1 MIDVNYY
8 TFEDGTNPIDP
19 FLDSL
24 DVKMR
29 AKVFRTISL
38 LEELRMSD
46 YRKSLNK
53 NLKDPEFKKEWDNL
67 EIEYQVQAE
76 LIRARLDSNM
86 TQAELAQKSG
96 IRQSNISR
104 IENGNAIPRLD
115 TLEALALAMGKKVK
129 ISIL

>member
-1 MIDVNYY
+1 MK
-8 TFEDGTNPIDP
+8 G
-19 FLDSL
+19 
-24 DVKMR
+24 
-29 AKVFRTISL
+29 
-38 LEELRMSD
+38 ELRMSD

-53 NLKDPEFKKEWDNL
+53 NLKDPEFKKEWADL

>member
-1 MIDVNYY
+1 
-8 TFEDGTNPIDP
+8 
-19 FLDSL
+19 
-24 DVKMR
+24 
-29 AKVFRTISL
+29 
-38 LEELRMSD
+38 MSD
-46 YRKSLNK
+46 YRNSLNK

>member
-1 MIDVNYY
+1 
-8 TFEDGTNPIDP
+8 
-19 FLDSL
+19 
-24 DVKMR
+24 
-29 AKVFRTISL
+29 
-38 LEELRMSD
+38 MSD

-53 NLKDPEFKKEWDNL
+53 NLKDPEFRKEWDNL

>member
-1 MIDVNYY
+1 MEGSSY
-8 TFEDGTNPIDP
+8 
-19 FLDSL
+19 
-24 DVKMR
+24 
-29 AKVFRTISL
+29 SL
-38 LEELRMSD
+38 LLPFDIQKCSN
-46 YRKSLNK
+46 YAASSLFAPA
-53 NLKDPEFKKEWDNL
+53 LKRID
-67 EIEYQVQAE
+67 
-76 LIRARLDSNM
+76 M

>member
-1 MIDVNYY
+1 MK
-8 TFEDGTNPIDP
+8 G
-19 FLDSL
+19 
-24 DVKMR
+24 
-29 AKVFRTISL
+29 
-38 LEELRMSD
+38 ELRMSD

-53 NLKDPEFKKEWDNL
+53 NLKDPEFKKEWDDL